1 MNCESKE
8 DWDNMIEKYISP
20 SKLFNYF
27 LDDPLL
33 DYLEQFGS
41 MMVYLKNECPEDVIT
56 IMNKGCKFEERVIHV
71 LRKNKIPIIEI
82 CKHSSWVDGSLETFQ
97 LMSAGFPVIAQG
109 YLVNNIN
116 KTKGRSDII
125 IRSDYLNKIK
135 PGIISDEDAK
145 IPSKFGN
152 WHYRVI
158 DIKMSNICLSADG
171 NHIINTKLYKAYKA
185 QVLIYNMAIS
195 LLQDYLPSQSYLLG
209 RSGHNYDNSIKYDD
223 CFSSMTAVDFSDYD
237 SSFIDNVNNALMWHQ
252 TLKTLPLPSMICAND
267 NGLIKY
273 DWDTLE
279 SFIPKSLNLNLR
291 PNMKN
296 KYDYKWK
303 DVKKQIANQRQEL
316 TLLWNCGV
324 AKRNKAISNGI
335 TNWNDYLIYCR
346 ENPGYQNNVLGCILE
361 INDPKEESLIQPN
374 ELDEDNMELMPSKN
388 KPFIVID
395 FETSNNLN
403 DEFESLPEKGGQDLV
418 FLIGVTLVIPTEN
431 NAPEYRYFSFMVK
444 YLDLDEELII
454 LKKMLQL
461 LHTIKNELNE
471 DRITLYHWSKAEPT
485 FFEKMLERQFDVM
498 DEEDHQMISDID
510 FMDILDIFKYQ
521 PITIKGAYD
530 FGLKTIANAM
540 YKNGMIQTIWEND
553 LNGFTVMLQ
562 INKYNK
568 EAFKLGLKLTDY
580 QEVNDIITYNMIDCQ
595 VLAEIIVYLQNKYVT
610 QK

>member
-1 MNCESKE
+1 MNLETKE

-33 DYLEQFGS
+33 DYLDYYGS
-41 MMVYLKNECPEDVIT
+41 LLGYRKNECPEDVIT
-56 IMNKGCKFEERVIHV
+56 IMNKGCKFEEQVIHI

-82 CKHSSWVDGSLETFQ
+82 CKHSSWVDGSLETLQ
-97 LMSAGFPVIAQG
+97 LMSAGFPIIAQG

-135 PGIISDEDAK
+135 QGIISEDDAK

-152 WHYRVI
+152 WHYRII
-158 DIKMSNICLSADG
+158 DIKMSNLCLSADG
-171 NHIINTKLYKAYKA
+171 KHIINTKLYKAYKA
-185 QVLIYNMAIS
+185 QVLIYNQALS
-195 LLQDYLPSQSYLLG
+195 FLQEYLPPQSYLLG
-209 RSGHNYDNSIKYDD
+209 RSSHNYDNSITFDD
-223 CFSSMTAVDFSDYD
+223 CFSSMAAVDFSDYD
-237 SSFIDNVNNALMWHQ
+237 SSFIDNLNNALMWHQ
-252 TLKTLPLPSMICAND
+252 TLHTLPLPLIIGTDD

-279 SFIPKSLNLNLR
+279 TFIPKSLNLNLR

-303 DVKKQIANQRQEL
+303 DIKKQIATQRQEL

-324 AKRNKAISNGI
+324 AKRNKAISNGVY
-335 TNWNDYLIYCR
+335 NWSDYLIYCR

-361 INDPKEESLIQPN
+361 INDPKEKSLIQPD
-374 ELDEDNMELMPSKN
+374 ELDEDNLELIPPKN

-403 DEFESLPEKGGQDLV
+403 DEFEFLPEKGGQDLV
-418 FLIGVTLVIPTEN
+418 FLMGVTLVIPIEN
-431 NAPEYRYFSFMVK
+431 KIPEYRYFSFIVK

-454 LKKMLQL
+454 LKKMLRL
-461 LHTIKNELNE
+461 LKTLKNEMNE
-471 DRITLYHWSKAEPT
+471 DRITLYHWSKAEQI
-485 FFEKMLERQFDVM
+485 FFEKMLDRQSDVM
-498 DEEDHQMISDID
+498 DEEDHQMINDID
-510 FMDILDIFKYQ
+510 FLDILDIFKYQ

-562 INKYNK
+562 IEKYNK
-568 EAFKLGLKLTDY
+568 EAIELGLKLTDY
-580 QEVNDIITYNMIDCQ
+580 QEVNNIITYNMIDCQ
-595 VLAEIIVYLQNKYVT
+595 VLAEIIVYLQNKYLT
-610 QK
+610 QN

>member
-1 MNCESKE
+1 MNLESKE

-41 MMVYLKNECPEDVIT
+41 MMGYLKNECPEDVIT

-71 LRKNKIPIIEI
+71 LRKHKIPIIEI
-82 CKHSSWVDGSLETFQ
+82 CKHSSWVDGSLETLQ
-97 LMSAGFPVIAQG
+97 LMSAGFPIIAQG

-116 KTKGRSDII
+116 KTKGRPDII

-135 PGIISDEDAK
+135 PGIISDADAK
-145 IPSKFGN
+145 IPSKFGD
-152 WHYRVI
+152 WHYRII
-158 DIKMSNICLSADG
+158 DIKMSNLGLSVDG
-171 NHIINTKLYKAYKA
+171 KHIINTKLYKAYKA
-185 QVLIYNMAIS
+185 QVLIYNMSIS
-195 LLQDYLPSQSYLLG
+195 LLQDYLPSQAYLLG

-223 CFSSMTAVDFSDYD
+223 CFSSMTAVDFNDYD
-237 SSFIDNVNNALMWHQ
+237 SSFIDNINNALLWHQ
-252 TLKTLPLPSMICAND
+252 TLKTLPLPSIIGAD
-267 NGLIKY
+267 ENGLIKY

-279 SFIPKSLNLNLR
+279 SLIPKSLNLNLR

-303 DVKKQIANQRQEL
+303 DVKKQIATQRQEL

-335 TNWNDYLIYCR
+335 TNWDDYLIYCQ

-361 INDPKEESLIQPN
+361 VNDPKEESLIQPN
-374 ELDEDNMELMPSKN
+374 KLDEDNMKAIPSKT

-403 DEFESLPEKGGQDLV
+403 DLFEFLPEKGGQDLV
-418 FLIGVTLVIPTEN
+418 FLIGVTLVIPNEN
-431 NAPEYRYFSFMVK
+431 NLTEYRYFSFMVK

-454 LKKMLQL
+454 LKKMLKL
-461 LHTIKNELNE
+461 LNTLKNELKE
-471 DRITLYHWSKAEPT
+471 DRITLYHWSKAEPI

-498 DEEDHQMISDID
+498 DEDDHQMISDID
-510 FMDILDIFKYQ
+510 FLDILDIFKYQ

-568 EAFKLGLKLTDY
+568 EAFELGLKLTDY
-580 QEVNDIITYNMIDCQ
+580 QEVNNIITYNMIDCQ
-595 VLAEIIVYLQNKYVT
+595 VLAEIIVYLQNKYLT